1 MFDFK
6 KYIVVSTL
14 IIAAGGFTVG
24 NAQQRPAVYTAE
36 QASAGRAAYQANC
49 ASCHLPDLAGRN
61 EAPQLSGSNFMTTWG
76 GRTTRE
82 LVALIQTTMPP
93 GNEGGLGEQTY
104 IQIAAFI
111 LQANGAGAGNQPLVP
126 AGTTVISSVANGQM
140 PASLR
145 QGSGQGAGQG
155 AGRGGQGQ
163 GQGAPQGRGGV
174 PALRGFRC
182 CCVPIRRTG

>member
-1 MFDFK
+1 MFDLK
-6 KYIVVSTL
+6 KYIVVSTF
-14 IIAAGGFTVG
+14 IIAAGT
-24 NAQQRPAVYTAE
+24 AQRPAAYTAE

-76 GRTTRE
+76 GRTTRD

-111 LQANGAGAGNQPLVP
+111 LQANGAAAGSQPLAP
-126 AGTTVISSVANGQM
+126 AGTTVI
-140 PASLR
+140 
-145 QGSGQGAGQG
+145 
-155 AGRGGQGQ
+155 
-163 GQGAPQGRGGV
+163 
-174 PALRGFRC
+174 
-182 CCVPIRRTG
+182 